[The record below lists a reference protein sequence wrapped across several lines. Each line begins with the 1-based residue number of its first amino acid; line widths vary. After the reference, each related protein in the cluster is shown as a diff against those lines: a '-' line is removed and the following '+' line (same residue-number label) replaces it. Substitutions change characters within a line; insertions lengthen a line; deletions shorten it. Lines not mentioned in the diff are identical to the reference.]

1 MHGIITQLL
10 GHRDEL
16 DAVLGE
22 LPDVELKLEVVP
34 KKAAERVDDH
44 DVEGRGRLLATARR
58 LLGND
63 HDAQDAVQET
73 FISAFNSIASF
84 RGDAR
89 LSTWLHRIVVNA
101 ALVQLRHRRRWS
113 EVAIHDLLPRFE
125 GDGCWAEGTE
135 LSSGAVEH
143 LTVARDT
150 REAVRRC
157 IARLPA
163 IYRSVLVLRD
173 IEELDTG
180 EVGRMLAIN
189 VNTVK
194 IRLHRAR
201 QALKSLLDRENS
213 LL

>member
-1 MHGIITQLL
+1 ML
-10 GHRDEL
+10 
-16 DAVLGE
+16 
-22 LPDVELKLEVVP
+22 VELLAGKSGPLSAGLDSPADATTVARL
-34 KKAAERVDDH
+34 KAGDLQAFETIVR
-44 DVEGRGRLLATARR
+44 RYSGRLLATARR

-73 FISAFNSIASF
+73 FISAFKSIASF

-113 EVAIHDLLPRFE
+113 EVPIHDLLPRFE

-135 LSSGAVEH
+135 LSNGAVEH
-143 LTVARDT
+143 LTGARDT

-173 IEELDTG
+173 IEELDTS

>member
-1 MHGIITQLL
+1 VKLL
-10 GHRDEL
+10 AGKSGPLSADL
-16 DAVLGE
+16 DSPADATIVAR
-22 LPDVELKLEVVP
+22 LKAGDLQTFETIV
-34 KKAAERVDDH
+34 R
-44 DVEGRGRLLATARR
+44 RYSGRLLATARR

-63 HDAQDAVQET
+63 PDAEDAVQET

-89 LSTWLHRIVVNA
+89 LSTWLHRIAVNA

-113 EVAIHDLLPRFE
+113 EVPIDDLLPRFE
-125 GDGCWAEGTE
+125 ANGCWAEGTE
-135 LSSGAVEH
+135 LPSGAVEH
-143 LTVARDT
+143 LTAARDT
-150 REAVRRC
+150 REAVRCC

-173 IEELDTG
+173 IEELDTS

-201 QALKSLLDRENS
+201 QALKSLLDRQGS

>member
-1 MHGIITQLL
+1 
-10 GHRDEL
+10 
-16 DAVLGE
+16 
-22 LPDVELKLEVVP
+22 VELLAEKSGPWSADLDSPADATTVARLKAGDLEAFEAIV
-34 KKAAERVDDH
+34 R
-44 DVEGRGRLLATARR
+44 RYSGRLLATARR

-73 FISAFNSIASF
+73 FISAFNSIAGF

-101 ALVQLRHRRRWS
+101 ALVQLRHRHRWS
-113 EVAIHDLLPRFE
+113 EVPIHDLLPRFE
-125 GDGCWAEGTE
+125 ADGCWAEGTE
-135 LSSGAVEH
+135 LSGGAVEH
-143 LTVARDT
+143 LTGARDT

-157 IARLPA
+157 IAQLPT

-173 IEELDTG
+173 IEELDTS
-180 EVGRMLAIN
+180 EVGEMLVIN
-189 VNTVK
+189 INTVK

-201 QALKSLLDRENS
+201 QALKSLLDGEGC

>member
-1 MHGIITQLL
+1 MELL
-10 GHRDEL
+10 AGKGGPLSAGL
-16 DAVLGE
+16 DSPADATTVAR
-22 LPDVELKLEVVP
+22 LKAGDLQAFETIV
-34 KKAAERVDDH
+34 R
-44 DVEGRGRLLATARR
+44 RYSGRLLATARR

-113 EVAIHDLLPRFE
+113 EVPIHDLLPRFE

-143 LTVARDT
+143 LTGARDT

-173 IEELDTG
+173 IEELDTS